1 VIAKWIEAQFYIMK
15 IACISDTHMQHRQL
29 EISSCDI
36 LIHAGDFLRT
46 GKREE
51 VCDFFDWFENQPA
64 RYKLLVSGN
73 HDRKVQKKLE
83 EHNIILNSVTFLHDS
98 GIKIENLNFWGSSCS
113 SCASTFIKSLK
124 GEEDDKE
131 TIAYSM
137 IPSGTDVLIT
147 HHPPKGILDSTSHH
161 GYSNGNLSL
170 LKKVLQIKPKLHVFG
185 HVHLRQGILKNTDT
199 TFINSALVND
209 EEELIFKPIY
219 FNLE

>member
-1 VIAKWIEAQFYIMK
+1 
-15 IACISDTHMQHRQL
+15 
-29 EISSCDI
+29 
-36 LIHAGDFLRT
+36 
-46 GKREE
+46 
-51 VCDFFDWFENQPA
+51 
-64 RYKLLVSGN
+64 
-73 HDRKVQKKLE
+73 
-83 EHNIILNSVTFLHDS
+83 
-98 GIKIENLNFWGSSCS
+98 
-113 SCASTFIKSLK
+113 
-124 GEEDDKE
+124 
-131 TIAYSM
+131 M

-185 HVHLRQGILKNTDT
+185 HVHLRQGIFKNNDT